1 MQTYDPRSISSVVY
15 SNLQKLKD
23 ETAPKDHK
31 EQKGQA
37 VEIYNYLA
45 TWGLLRLKAE
55 EFALSSPSQLQKKK
69 VVECFFVS
77 LQAIAFPEVK
87 PQDKEPA
94 QSASK
99 TQSNQTIGLKPPP
112 RCPNEPNTIQTNAS
126 NKKNHLLGQ
135 EGLIY
140 LTKKELSASDYL
152 GLMGL
157 ALQVAREFA
166 FWAEAIYPKD
176 KETKE
181 KTDSNN

>member
-15 SNLQKLKD
+15 SNLQELKD

-55 EFALSSPSQLQKKK
+55 EFALASQPQKQK
-69 VVECFFVS
+69 VVKCFFQS
-77 LQAIAFPEVK
+77 LQAIAFPEEK
-87 PQDKEPA
+87 SQDKEQA
-94 QSASK
+94 QSVSG
-99 TQSNQTIGLKPPP
+99 TQSNKTTELKPPP
-112 RCPNEPNTIQTNAS
+112 RRPNEPNTIQTNAS
-126 NKKNHLLGQ
+126 DKKNQLLGQ
-135 EGLIY
+135 EGLKY
-140 LTKKELSASDYL
+140 LTNKELSASNYL

-166 FWAEAIYPKD
+166 FWAEAIYPK
-176 KETKE
+176 E
-181 KTDSNN
+181 K